1 MFSSEYRR
9 QQHVIAA
16 GDENG
21 EQKQRQEL
29 FDRGE
34 KCDAEIVRDD
44 CRADVRGAQL
54 TRGEADAHQQ
64 RQQKRAAV
72 RDHGVGQRDKGR
84 GRGARSRDQRAERV
98 QDHEHQK
105 RRNGQMLEI
114 RRQHVDHAAKDQK
127 VLEDIRHRNTEQRL

>member
-9 QQHVIAA
+9 QQHVVAA
-16 GDENG
+16 GDEDG

-44 CRADVRGAQL
+44 RRADVRGAQL
-54 TRGEADAHQQ
+54 TRGEANAHQQ

-105 RRNGQMLEI
+105 RRNGQML
-114 RRQHVDHAAKDQK
+114 
-127 VLEDIRHRNTEQRL
+127 